1 MNNIQALYNL
11 RVLLNER
18 YRIANRDKE
27 NDAIYEESYDTILDL
42 IDKQKRD
49 FIISEQLMM
58 KIKAGELTQYN
69 CDDYVNGYYIRVSIT
84 KNKKQKT
91 QK

>member
-11 RVLLNER
+11 RILLNER

-27 NDAIYEESYDTILDL
+27 NDDIYEASYETLFDL
-42 IDKQKRD
+42 VDKQNRD

-58 KIKAGELTQYN
+58 RIKAGELTQYN
-69 CDDYVNGYYIRVSIT
+69 CDDNVNGYHIHLSIT
-84 KNKKQKT
+84 KDKGE
-91 QK
+91 

>member
-27 NDAIYEESYDTILDL
+27 NDAIYEESYDTILDF

-58 KIKAGELTQYN
+58 RIKAGELTQYN
-69 CDDYVNGYYIRVSIT
+69 CDDNVNGYNIHLSIT
-84 KNKKQKT
+84 KDKE
-91 QK
+91 